1 MNDRPDR
8 RAAPSDSRG
17 PRLGFGLANLGIMAL
32 AVLAIVWG
40 YVLLSRG
47 SVTAAPLLLVLGYM
61 VLLPL
66 GLLFGYRRLKGSDPE
81 GEGGRPPT
89 PSNKM
94 SR

>member
-1 MNDRPDR
+1 MNNRPDH
-8 RAAPSDSRG
+8 RAAPNASRG
-17 PRLGFGLANLGIMAL
+17 AWFGFGLANIGIIVL

-66 GLLFGYRRLKGSDPE
+66 GLLFGYRRLRSRDSE
-81 GEGGRPPT
+81 G
-89 PSNKM
+89 
-94 SR
+94 

>member
-1 MNDRPDR
+1 MNDRLDHR
-8 RAAPSDSRG
+8 TAPSDSRG
-17 PRLGFGLANLGIMAL
+17 VWLGFGLANIGIMGL

-66 GLLFGYRRLKGSDPE
+66 GLLFGYRRIRGRDSESDP
-81 GEGGRPPT
+81 RT
-89 PSNKM
+89 PSNKD
-94 SR
+94 RR

>member
-8 RAAPSDSRG
+8 RDAPGDSR
-17 PRLGFGLANLGIMAL
+17 RAWLGFGLANIGIMAL

-47 SVTAAPLLLVLGYM
+47 SVTAAPILLVFGYM

-66 GLLFGYRRLKGSDPE
+66 GLLFGYRRLRGSD
-81 GEGGRPPT
+81 
-89 PSNKM
+89 SD
-94 SR
+94 S